1 MPSFFSFFLFFWAS
15 CWRCPGFWVCTFW
28 LGFLFAFLGRRNTLF
43 SVFRDRNILV
53 CQVQPAIG
61 KPRPLRGKKKPFSRG
76 SSHFLRERKPR
87 THTYTPAPM
96 SRLSLTIHSVGTSHA
111 RSWAEMKVEGEE
123 GRGSVKVPF
132 ITATRAL
139 PPSASGCRA
148 RNRYDVRCCASLAV
162 GMFAKRSWSWYG
174 CPDIYQRQRFQDEGD
189 CLASIAQ
196 SQMRRYRRKY
206 AKSKFLVRTRW
217 SLPVH
222 HSYATLI

>member
-1 MPSFFSFFLFFWAS
+1 M
-15 CWRCPGFWVCTFW
+15 
-28 LGFLFAFLGRRNTLF
+28 GRRNTLF

-96 SRLSLTIHSVGTSHA
+96 SRLSLTIHSVGTSHS
-111 RSWAEMKVEGEE
+111 RSLAEMKVEGEE

-174 CPDIYQRQRFQDEGD
+174 CPDIYQRQRFQEEGIVWQALPRAEPDEAVQTEV
-189 CLASIAQ
+189 CQIEISRENSLVFTCTP
-196 SQMRRYRRKY
+196 
-206 AKSKFLVRTRW
+206 FLC
-217 SLPVH
+217 
-222 HSYATLI
+222 HSYIAFGYSRYASFDGLGVIKWWKWDILSW